1 MKRLPEFEDCRD
13 LEHLNG
19 GDYFPEKE
27 LVCYASNH
35 TNGIVIKNLKTNACT
50 TVTAGGA
57 GESGPTF
64 SPDGNKILFV
74 SAKKG
79 VGRQAFV
86 YDIESQ
92 SITQVTHA
100 KGAVME
106 PQWSPDG
113 TKVLFSVITSGAS
126 QNASNSSDASNGSN
140 TASDSS
146 STASASSA
154 SAPQEQFVHDDDAVA
169 TEDFGYKFDGMG
181 FIRPD
186 THWHLFV
193 ASADGTSETQLTD
206 GEYDYLHAAWAP
218 NSKEIVCVS
227 NRFRPRQESIGYD
240 LLLIDVDK
248 EPGKLRRL
256 TEGYW
261 LVSYPNPVRPVFTPD
276 GKYVI
281 AVILNPEYADDES
294 ESGYPEGYLYRFA
307 VADGTAT
314 PVFVQDENCY
324 QCVQFPYNAGCGR
337 GMDKMQID
345 ESGRYVYFV
354 SGWKGQGNLYRLDLE
369 GDGHAKLFWGGKQVC
384 HGISKIR
391 SGRIMAAVA
400 KSTVPEF
407 YVILDAATGTVLE
420 TAVQSAQNLL
430 DEVALSEPE
439 DFFFST
445 LDGESQVHGFVMPPL
460 GAKEGQKY
468 PAILYIHGGPHPFY
482 TYGLTMEFQMLA
494 AKGFAILYCNPRG
507 SSGYGWTH
515 ENYQRSI
522 DGSAYYD
529 LLQFVD
535 EACRR
540 FDFIDTDRI
549 GVTGGSYGGYM
560 TNYMAT
566 HAKRFKAYVTQ
577 RSISNELIMYANS
590 DMQGKSTD
598 YKSYEDF
605 MVAKL
610 KESAVSYAERV
621 DKPILIL
628 HGTDDYRT
636 PIEGAHQFYV
646 AIKDLHPDL
655 PVKMVVYPHTGH
667 EQPSDPRLLKHYY
680 HEMIS
685 WFEKYL

>member
-1 MKRLPEFEDCRD
+1 MRLPEFEDCRD
-13 LEHLNG
+13 LEQLNG
-19 GDYFPEKE
+19 GDYFPQKE

-35 TNGIVIKNLKTNACT
+35 TNGIVIKNLKTNESV
-50 TVTAGGA
+50 TVTAGGT
-57 GESGPTF
+57 GEGGPSF
-64 SPDGNKILFV
+64 SPDGDKILFV
-74 SAKKG
+74 SSKKG

-86 YDIESQ
+86 YEIKSK
-92 SITQVTHA
+92 SITQITHV

-126 QNASNSSDASNGSN
+126 QNASNSSDASNASN
-140 TASDSS
+140 A
-146 STASASSA
+146 ASASSSAA
-154 SAPQEQFVHDDDAVA
+154 SATQEQFVHDDDAVA
-169 TEDFGYKFDGMG
+169 TENFGYKFDGMG

-186 THWHLFV
+186 THWHLFA

-218 NSKEIVCVS
+218 DSKKIVCVS
-227 NRFRPRQESIGYD
+227 NRFRKRQEGIGYD

-248 EPGKLRRL
+248 EPGKLRKL

-276 GKYVI
+276 GKSVI
-281 AVILNPEYADDES
+281 AVVLNPEYADDES
-294 ESGYPEGYLYRFA
+294 EMGYPEGYLYRFD
-307 VADGTAT
+307 VCDGKAT
-314 PVFVQDENCY
+314 PIFIQDDNCY

-337 GMDKMQID
+337 GMDKLQID

-354 SGWKGQGNLYRLDLE
+354 SGFKGQGNLYRLDLE

-384 HGISKIR
+384 HGISKVR
-391 SGRIMAAVA
+391 NGRIMAAAA

-407 YVILDAATGTVLE
+407 YAVLDAKTGELLD
-420 TAVQSAQNLL
+420 TAVQSAQKLL
-430 DEVALSEPE
+430 DEVKLSEPE

-445 LDGESQVHGFVMPPL
+445 LDGESHVHGFVMMPHD
-460 GAKEGQKY
+460 AKKDEKY

-494 AKGFAILYCNPRG
+494 AKGFAVLYCNPRG

-540 FDFIDTDRI
+540 FDMIDEQRI

-628 HGTDDYRT
+628 HGMDDYRT

-655 PVKMVVYPHTGH
+655 PVKMVAYPHTGH
-667 EQPSDPRLLKHYY
+667 EQPTDPRLLKHYY
-680 HEMIS
+680 HEMIL